1 MTRHAVTVTAALIL
15 ASWGA
20 AAVTLAQAPPAGG
33 PSTSD
38 GVYTTEQAAKGK
50 ELFREKCE
58 SCHNAE
64 KFSGAEWTR
73 AYVGRPLSEVNASMA
88 EMPMDNPGSLT
99 PDEIGTLIGYF
110 LSLNKYPTGQAA
122 LKGDQDTLK
131 GIMVSPRPQ

>member
-1 MTRHAVTVTAALIL
+1 MGRRTAIL
-15 ASWGA
+15 AGVFAIASWGA
-20 AAVTLAQAPPAGG
+20 AAVTRAQAPAAGG

-50 ELFREKCE
+50 ELFDEKCA

-73 AYVGRPLSEVNASMA
+73 AYVGRALSEVNASMA

-99 PDEIGTLIGYF
+99 ADEIGALIGYF

>member
-1 MTRHAVTVTAALIL
+1 MGRRIAIL
-15 ASWGA
+15 AGVFAIASWGA
-20 AAVTLAQAPPAGG
+20 AAAVRAQAPAAGG
-33 PSTSD
+33 PSTTD
-38 GVYTTEQAAKGK
+38 GVYTTEQATKGK

>member
-1 MTRHAVTVTAALIL
+1 MGRRLVMLAGVFVV

-20 AAVTLAQAPPAGG
+20 AGLLAQTSR
-33 PSTSD
+33 STAD
-38 GVYTTEQAAKGK
+38 PVYTAEQGTKGK
-50 ELFREKCE
+50 ELFDEKCA

-99 PDEIGTLIGYF
+99 AEEIGALIGYF
-110 LSLNKYPTGQAA
+110 LSMNKYPAGDTALSGETDA
-122 LKGDQDTLK
+122 LKA
-131 GIMVSPRPQ
+131 IMVAPRPQ